1 MQMGQG
7 DGVAGDINVT
17 PMIDVLLVLM
27 IIAMILVQLRMAF
40 DLNVPAPDGRRT
52 PGRVK
57 QIVLDLPAAG
67 GYRINGTGVTEP
79 GLEARIHA
87 LFARRTQKILF
98 RPRCR
103 RAALSRRH
111 PCDRRRSFSRSPDH
125 RLHALR
131 NVRLRVPLL
140 EPAWPERRQRYDP
153 QHERDGGC
161 RRPREEV
168 PDGAE
173 QTRPLHCGPQDDH
186 RHAHRRVL
194 PIHVRRLLRC
204 LLRHARPHHRH
215 RDHQRTGGR
224 HGERNADGR

>member
-40 DLNVPAPDGRRT
+40 DLNVPAPDGRPT

-98 RPRCR
+98 VH
-103 RAALSRRH
+103 AA
-111 PCDRRRSFSRSPDH
+111 
-125 RLHALR
+125 
-131 NVRLRVPLL
+131 
-140 EPAWPERRQRYDP
+140 
-153 QHERDGGC
+153 
-161 RRPREEV
+161 
-168 PDGAE
+168 
-173 QTRPLHCGPQDDH
+173 
-186 RHAHRRVL
+186 
-194 PIHVRRLLRC
+194 
-204 LLRHARPHHRH
+204 
-215 RDHQRTGGR
+215 
-224 HGERNADGR
+224 GERPYHDVIHAIDVARSAGVQIIGYMP